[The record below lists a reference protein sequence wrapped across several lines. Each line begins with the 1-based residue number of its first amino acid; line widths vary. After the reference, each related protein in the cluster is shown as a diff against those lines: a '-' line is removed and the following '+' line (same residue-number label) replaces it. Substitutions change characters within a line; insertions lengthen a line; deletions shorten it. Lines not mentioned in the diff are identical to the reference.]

1 MYFFFS
7 SRRRHTR
14 LQGDWSSDVCSSD
27 LRFVE
32 AELSALLQAAGG
44 TLPVIK
50 KDARGAF
57 VMETTHAPSEKPA
70 AKASAPATTQAA
82 ATPAAPAAAPA
93 APKPAASKAGTK
105 PDRTLNT

>member
-50 KDARGAF
+50 KDGRGVF

-70 AKASAPATTQAA
+70 AKASAPAEIGR
-82 ATPAAPAAAPA
+82 
-93 APKPAASKAGTK
+93 ASCRERVKCWRDDDTVEYNRGDK
-105 PDRTLNT
+105 ERSKYSQ